1 MKIFLNT
8 VFTVFLSVICNITIA
23 YEIRKP
29 SFVDTA
35 NVGDLDDAGDTI
47 MLWIAGIFGI
57 MVVVACSYVGF
68 LFVQGKSEEAIER
81 TKQIVFGLVAF
92 AVLGGVA
99 LKVGS
104 SF

>member
-1 MKIFLNT
+1 MKKYFSAIIAV
-8 VFTVFLSVICNITIA
+8 VFSVFSKVSIA

-57 MVVVACSYVGF
+57 MVVVACSYVAF
-68 LFVQGKSEEAIER
+68 LFIQGKSEEAIER
-81 TKQIVFGLVAF
+81 TKQIVLGLVAF

-99 LKVGS
+99 LKIGS